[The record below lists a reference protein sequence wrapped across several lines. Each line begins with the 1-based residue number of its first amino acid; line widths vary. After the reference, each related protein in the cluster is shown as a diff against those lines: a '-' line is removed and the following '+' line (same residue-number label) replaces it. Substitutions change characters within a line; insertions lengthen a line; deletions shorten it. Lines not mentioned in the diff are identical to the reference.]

1 MEAIDFYSLPVDD
14 QYAILEKKNAV
25 EMKKAMHFF
34 DLESALMVESEE
46 SFLLES
52 EEYDLDFED
61 EEEEEKKNTNP
72 SGKKYS
78 VFAKICNAIRNFI
91 NSFVNMVKNMFKDSV
106 DWDEYKKSDEMEVR
120 YNQDVERI
128 TDQVNHEMAKGRKI
142 VQMISRK
149 SGVDD
154 ATVANFCDMGA
165 KVVMDNSSTVINT
178 ASGWM
183 IKKKVLDSM
192 DKSKKII
199 DESQK
204 NLEKS
209 NLSKKDAEKGMKIL
223 NTMNKMVTGLGKSTK
238 GLLNKFKNK
247 KGVNKNE

>member
-25 EMKKAMHFF
+25 EIKKAMHFF

-91 NSFVNMVKNMFKDSV
+91 NSFVNMVKNMFKDSM
-106 DWDEYKKSDEMEVR
+106 DWDEYKKTKDVAVR
-120 YNQDVERI
+120 YNQDVEKI
-128 TDQVNHEMAKGRKI
+128 TDQVNHEMAKGRRFI
-142 VQMISRK
+142 QLISRK
-149 SGVDD
+149 TGVDD
-154 ATVANFCDMGA
+154 ATVANFCDLGA
-165 KVVMDNSSTVINT
+165 KVAIENKDTIYKAGTGM
-178 ASGWM
+178 M
-183 IKKKVLDSM
+183 IRKKVLDSM
-192 DKSKKII
+192 NKSKKII

-204 NLEKS
+204 DLENA
-209 NLSKKDAEKGMKIL
+209 NLSKKDAEKGMKVL
-223 NTMNKMVTGLGKSTK
+223 NTMNKMISGLGKSSK
-238 GLLNKFKNK
+238 GLFNKFRNK
-247 KGVNKNE
+247 RSE

>member
-91 NSFVNMVKNMFKDSV
+91 NSFVNMIKNMFKDSM
-106 DWDEYKKSDEMEVR
+106 DWDEYKKTKDVAVR
-120 YNQDVERI
+120 YNQDVEKI
-128 TDQVNHEMAKGRKI
+128 TDQVNHEMAKGRRFI
-142 VQMISRK
+142 QLISRK
-149 SGVDD
+149 TGVDD
-154 ATVANFCDMGA
+154 ATVANFCDLGA
-165 KVVMDNSSTVINT
+165 KVAIENKDTIYKAGTGM
-178 ASGWM
+178 M
-183 IKKKVLDSM
+183 IRKKVLDSM
-192 DKSKKII
+192 NKSKKII

-204 NLEKS
+204 DLENA
-209 NLSKKDAEKGMKIL
+209 NLSKKDAEKGMKVL
-223 NTMNKMVTGLGKSTK
+223 NTMNKMISGLGKSSK
-238 GLLNKFKNK
+238 GLFNKFRNK
-247 KGVNKNE
+247 GSE

>member
-34 DLESALMVESEE
+34 DLESALMIESEE

-52 EEYDLDFED
+52 EEYDLDFGD

-91 NSFVNMVKNMFKDSV
+91 NSFVNMIKNMFKDSM
-106 DWDEYKKSDEMEVR
+106 DWDEYKKTKDVAVR
-120 YNQDVERI
+120 YNQDVEKI
-128 TDQVNHEMAKGRKI
+128 TDQVNHEMAKGRRFI
-142 VQMISRK
+142 QLISRK
-149 SGVDD
+149 TGVDD
-154 ATVANFCDMGA
+154 ATVANFCDLGA
-165 KVVMDNSSTVINT
+165 KVAIENKDTIYKAGTGM
-178 ASGWM
+178 M
-183 IKKKVLDSM
+183 IRKKVLDSM
-192 DKSKKII
+192 NKSKKII

-204 NLEKS
+204 DLENA
-209 NLSKKDAEKGMKIL
+209 NLSKKDAEKGMKVL
-223 NTMNKMVTGLGKSTK
+223 NTMNKMISGLGKSSK
-238 GLLNKFKNK
+238 GLFNKFRNK
-247 KGVNKNE
+247 RSE

>member
-25 EMKKAMHFF
+25 EIKKAMHFF

-91 NSFVNMVKNMFKDSV
+91 NSFVNMIKNMFKDSM
-106 DWDEYKKSDEMEVR
+106 DWDEYKKTKDVAVR
-120 YNQDVERI
+120 YNQDVEKI
-128 TDQVNHEMAKGRKI
+128 TDQVNHEMAKGRRFI
-142 VQMISRK
+142 QLISRK
-149 SGVDD
+149 TGVDD
-154 ATVANFCDMGA
+154 ATVANFCDLGA
-165 KVVMDNSSTVINT
+165 KVAIENKDTIYKAGTGM
-178 ASGWM
+178 M
-183 IKKKVLDSM
+183 IRKKVLDSM
-192 DKSKKII
+192 NKSKKII

-204 NLEKS
+204 DLENA
-209 NLSKKDAEKGMKIL
+209 NLSKKDAEKGMKVL
-223 NTMNKMVTGLGKSTK
+223 NTMNKMISGLGKSSK
-238 GLLNKFKNK
+238 GLFNKFRNK
-247 KGVNKNE
+247 RSE

>member
-34 DLESALMVESEE
+34 FLVSALMIESEE

-91 NSFVNMVKNMFKDSV
+91 NSFVNMIKNMFKDSV

-149 SGVDD
+149 TGVDD
-154 ATVANFCDMGA
+154 ATVANYCDLGA
-165 KVVMDNSSTVINT
+165 KIVMDNKDIIVKTSK
-178 ASGWM
+178 GWM
-183 IKKKVLDSM
+183 IRKKVLDAM
-192 DKSKKII
+192 DNSKKVV

-204 NLEKS
+204 ELEKA
-209 NLSKKDAEKGMKIL
+209 NLSKADIEKGVKVL
-223 NTMNKMVTGLGKSTK
+223 NTMNTMVTGLGKSSR
-238 GLLNKFKNK
+238 GLFKRMK
-247 KGVNKNE
+247 R

>member
-61 EEEEEKKNTNP
+61 GEEEEKKNTNP

-91 NSFVNMVKNMFKDSV
+91 NSFVNMIKNMFKDSM
-106 DWDEYKKSDEMEVR
+106 DWDEYKKTKDVAVR
-120 YNQDVERI
+120 YNQDVEKI
-128 TDQVNHEMAKGRKI
+128 TDQVNHEMAKGRRFI
-142 VQMISRK
+142 QLISRK
-149 SGVDD
+149 TGVDD
-154 ATVANFCDMGA
+154 ATVANFCDLGA
-165 KVVMDNSSTVINT
+165 KVAIENKDTIYKAGTGM
-178 ASGWM
+178 M
-183 IKKKVLDSM
+183 IRKKVLDSM
-192 DKSKKII
+192 NKSKKII

-204 NLEKS
+204 DLENA
-209 NLSKKDAEKGMKIL
+209 NLSKKDAEKGMKVL
-223 NTMNKMVTGLGKSTK
+223 NTMNKMISGLGKSSK
-238 GLLNKFKNK
+238 GLFNKFRNK
-247 KGVNKNE
+247 RSE

>member
-1 MEAIDFYSLPVDD
+1 MEAIDFYSLPMDD

-34 DLESALMVESEE
+34 DLESALMIESEE

-91 NSFVNMVKNMFKDSV
+91 NSFVNMIKNMFKDSM
-106 DWDEYKKSDEMEVR
+106 DWDEYKKTKDVAVR
-120 YNQDVERI
+120 YNQDVEKI
-128 TDQVNHEMAKGRKI
+128 TDQVNHEMAKGRRFI
-142 VQMISRK
+142 QLISRK
-149 SGVDD
+149 TGVDD
-154 ATVANFCDMGA
+154 ATVANFCDLGA
-165 KVVMDNSSTVINT
+165 KVAIENKDTIYKAGTGM
-178 ASGWM
+178 M
-183 IKKKVLDSM
+183 IRKKVLDSM
-192 DKSKKII
+192 NKSKKII

-204 NLEKS
+204 DLENA
-209 NLSKKDAEKGMKIL
+209 NLSKKDAEKGMKVL
-223 NTMNKMVTGLGKSTK
+223 NTMNKMISGLGKSSK
-238 GLLNKFKNK
+238 GLFNKFRNK
-247 KGVNKNE
+247 RSE

>member
-91 NSFVNMVKNMFKDSV
+91 NSFVNMVKNMFKDSM
-106 DWDEYKKSDEMEVR
+106 DWDEYKKTKDVAVR
-120 YNQDVERI
+120 YNQDVEKI
-128 TDQVNHEMAKGRKI
+128 TDQVNHEMAKGRRFI
-142 VQMISRK
+142 QLISRK
-149 SGVDD
+149 TGVDD
-154 ATVANFCDMGA
+154 ATVANFCDLGA
-165 KVVMDNSSTVINT
+165 KVAIENKDTIYKAGTGM
-178 ASGWM
+178 M
-183 IKKKVLDSM
+183 IRKKVLDSM
-192 DKSKKII
+192 NKSKKII

-204 NLEKS
+204 DLENA
-209 NLSKKDAEKGMKIL
+209 NLSKKDAEKGMKVL
-223 NTMNKMVTGLGKSTK
+223 NTMNKMISGLGKSSK
-238 GLLNKFKNK
+238 GLFNKFRNK
-247 KGVNKNE
+247 RSE

>member
-52 EEYDLDFED
+52 EDAVEVDMMGD
-61 EEEEEKKNTNP
+61 EEEEKKNTNP

-91 NSFVNMVKNMFKDSV
+91 NSFVNMVKNMFKDSAE
-106 DWDEYKKSDEMEVR
+106 WDDYKKTKDVAVR
-120 YNQDVERI
+120 YNQDVEKI
-128 TDQVNHEMAKGRKI
+128 TDQVNHEMAKGRRFI
-142 VQMISRK
+142 QLISRK
-149 SGVDD
+149 TGVDD
-154 ATVANFCDMGA
+154 ATVANFCDLGA
-165 KVVMDNSSTVINT
+165 KVAIDNKDTIYKAGT
-178 ASGWM
+178 G
-183 IKKKVLDSM
+183 ILIRKKVLDSM

-204 NLEKS
+204 DLDNA

-223 NTMNKMVTGLGKSTK
+223 NTMNKMVSGLGKSSK
-238 GLLNKFKNK
+238 GLFNKFRNK
-247 KGVNKNE
+247 GSE

>member
-34 DLESALMVESEE
+34 DLESVLMVESEE

-91 NSFVNMVKNMFKDSV
+91 NSFVNMIKNMFKDSM
-106 DWDEYKKSDEMEVR
+106 DWDEYKKTKDVAVR
-120 YNQDVERI
+120 YNQDVEKI
-128 TDQVNHEMAKGRKI
+128 TDQVNHEMAKGRRFI
-142 VQMISRK
+142 QLISRK
-149 SGVDD
+149 TGVDD
-154 ATVANFCDMGA
+154 ATVANFCDLGA
-165 KVVMDNSSTVINT
+165 KVAIENKDTIYKAGT
-178 ASGWM
+178 GM
-183 IKKKVLDSM
+183 IIRKKVLDSM
-192 DKSKKII
+192 NKSKKII

-204 NLEKS
+204 DLENA
-209 NLSKKDAEKGMKIL
+209 NLSKKDAEKGMKVL
-223 NTMNKMVTGLGKSTK
+223 NTMNKMISGLGKSSK
-238 GLLNKFKNK
+238 GLFNKFRNK
-247 KGVNKNE
+247 RSE

>member
-91 NSFVNMVKNMFKDSV
+91 NSFVNMVKNMFKDSM
-106 DWDEYKKSDEMEVR
+106 DWDEYKKTKDVAVR
-120 YNQDVERI
+120 YNQDVEKI
-128 TDQVNHEMAKGRKI
+128 TDQVNHEMAKGRRFI
-142 VQMISRK
+142 QLISRK
-149 SGVDD
+149 TGVDD
-154 ATVANFCDMGA
+154 ATVANFCDLGA
-165 KVVMDNSSTVINT
+165 KVAIENKDTIYKAGT
-178 ASGWM
+178 GM
-183 IKKKVLDSM
+183 IIRKKVLDSM
-192 DKSKKII
+192 NKSKKII

-204 NLEKS
+204 DLENA
-209 NLSKKDAEKGMKIL
+209 NLSKKDAEKGMKVL
-223 NTMNKMVTGLGKSTK
+223 NTMNKMISGLGKSSK
-238 GLLNKFKNK
+238 GLFNKFRNK
-247 KGVNKNE
+247 RSE

>member
-34 DLESALMVESEE
+34 DLESALMVELEE

-91 NSFVNMVKNMFKDSV
+91 NSFVNMIKNMFKDSM
-106 DWDEYKKSDEMEVR
+106 DWDEYKKTKDVAVR
-120 YNQDVERI
+120 YNQDVEKI
-128 TDQVNHEMAKGRKI
+128 TDQVNHEMAKGRRFI
-142 VQMISRK
+142 QLISRK
-149 SGVDD
+149 TGVDD
-154 ATVANFCDMGA
+154 ATVANFCDLGA
-165 KVVMDNSSTVINT
+165 KVAIENKDTIYKAGTGM
-178 ASGWM
+178 M
-183 IKKKVLDSM
+183 IRKKVLDSM
-192 DKSKKII
+192 NKSKKII

-204 NLEKS
+204 DLENA
-209 NLSKKDAEKGMKIL
+209 NLSKKDAEKGMKVL
-223 NTMNKMVTGLGKSTK
+223 NTMNKMISGLGKSSK
-238 GLLNKFKNK
+238 SLFNKFRNK
-247 KGVNKNE
+247 RSE

>member
-91 NSFVNMVKNMFKDSV
+91 NSFVNMIKNMFKDGTE
-106 DWDEYKKSDEMEVR
+106 WDDYKKTKDVAVR
-120 YNQDVERI
+120 YNQDVEKI
-128 TDQVNHEMAKGRKI
+128 TDQVNHEMAKGRRF
-142 VQMISRK
+142 VQLISRK
-149 SGVDD
+149 TGVDD
-154 ATVANFCDMGA
+154 ATVANFCDLGA
-165 KVVMDNSSTVINT
+165 KVAIENKDTIYKAGTGM
-178 ASGWM
+178 M
-183 IKKKVLDSM
+183 IRKKVLDSM
-192 DKSKKII
+192 NKSKKII

-204 NLEKS
+204 DLENA
-209 NLSKKDAEKGMKIL
+209 NLSKKDAEKGMKVL
-223 NTMNKMVTGLGKSTK
+223 NTMNKMISGLGKSSK
-238 GLLNKFKNK
+238 GLFNKFRNK
-247 KGVNKNE
+247 GSE

>member
-34 DLESALMVESEE
+34 DLESALMIESEE

-91 NSFVNMVKNMFKDSV
+91 NSFVNMIKNMFKDGNTE
-106 DWDEYKKSDEMEVR
+106 WDDYKKTKDVAVR
-120 YNQDVERI
+120 YNQDVEKI
-128 TDQVNHEMAKGRKI
+128 TDQVNHEMAKGRRF
-142 VQMISRK
+142 VQLISRK
-149 SGVDD
+149 TGVDD
-154 ATVANFCDMGA
+154 ATVANFCDLGA
-165 KVVMDNSSTVINT
+165 KVAIENKDTIYKAGTGM
-178 ASGWM
+178 M
-183 IKKKVLDSM
+183 IRKKVLDSM
-192 DKSKKII
+192 NKSKKII

-204 NLEKS
+204 DLENA
-209 NLSKKDAEKGMKIL
+209 NLSKKDAEKGMKVL
-223 NTMNKMVTGLGKSTK
+223 NTMNKMISGLGKSSK
-238 GLLNKFKNK
+238 GLFNKFRNK
-247 KGVNKNE
+247 RSE

>member
-91 NSFVNMVKNMFKDSV
+91 NSFVNMIKNMFKDGNT
-106 DWDEYKKSDEMEVR
+106 DWDDYKKTKDVAVR
-120 YNQDVERI
+120 YNQDVEKI
-128 TDQVNHEMAKGRKI
+128 TDQVNHEMAKGRRF
-142 VQMISRK
+142 VQLISRK
-149 SGVDD
+149 TGVDD
-154 ATVANFCDMGA
+154 ATVANFCDLGA
-165 KVVMDNSSTVINT
+165 KVAIENKDTIYKAGTGM
-178 ASGWM
+178 M
-183 IKKKVLDSM
+183 IRKKVLDSM
-192 DKSKKII
+192 NKSKKII

-204 NLEKS
+204 DLENV
-209 NLSKKDAEKGMKIL
+209 NLSKKDAEKGMKVL
-223 NTMNKMVTGLGKSTK
+223 NTMNKMISGLGKSSK
-238 GLLNKFKNK
+238 GLFNKFRNK
-247 KGVNKNE
+247 GSE

>member
-14 QYAILEKKNAV
+14 QYAILEKKNVV

-91 NSFVNMVKNMFKDSV
+91 NSFVNMIKNMFKDSM
-106 DWDEYKKSDEMEVR
+106 DWDEYKKTKDVAVR
-120 YNQDVERI
+120 YNQDVEKI
-128 TDQVNHEMAKGRKI
+128 TDQVNHEMAKGRRFI
-142 VQMISRK
+142 QLISRK
-149 SGVDD
+149 TGVDD
-154 ATVANFCDMGA
+154 ATVANFCDLGA
-165 KVVMDNSSTVINT
+165 KVAIENKDTIYKAGTGM
-178 ASGWM
+178 M
-183 IKKKVLDSM
+183 IRKKVLDSM
-192 DKSKKII
+192 NKSKKII

-204 NLEKS
+204 DLENA
-209 NLSKKDAEKGMKIL
+209 NLSKKDAEKGMKVL
-223 NTMNKMVTGLGKSTK
+223 NTMNKMISGLGKSSK
-238 GLLNKFKNK
+238 GLFNKFRNK
-247 KGVNKNE
+247 RSE

>member
-91 NSFVNMVKNMFKDSV
+91 NSFVNMIKNMFKDSM
-106 DWDEYKKSDEMEVR
+106 DWDEYKKTKDVAVR
-120 YNQDVERI
+120 YNQDVEKI
-128 TDQVNHEMAKGRKI
+128 TDQVNHEMAKGRRFI
-142 VQMISRK
+142 QLISRK
-149 SGVDD
+149 TGVDD
-154 ATVANFCDMGA
+154 ATVANFCDLGA
-165 KVVMDNSSTVINT
+165 KVAIENKDTIYKAGT
-178 ASGWM
+178 GM
-183 IKKKVLDSM
+183 IIRKKVLDSM
-192 DKSKKII
+192 NKSKKII

-204 NLEKS
+204 DLENA
-209 NLSKKDAEKGMKIL
+209 NLSKKDAEKGMKVL
-223 NTMNKMVTGLGKSTK
+223 NTMNKMISGLGKSSK
-238 GLLNKFKNK
+238 GLFNKFRNK
-247 KGVNKNE
+247 RSE